1 MALLPLLH
9 PEGRSQSHTSRPEH
23 VVRVDAR
30 RRRKETLAKRQSHAL
45 LETGSR
51 SELCSSI
58 KQNRSPPD
66 QVLFGKP
73 GRRLV
78 AAKSPNNGAV
88 PPPPVSMQR
97 QLGA

>member
-66 QVLFGKP
+66 HGLP
-73 GRRLV
+73 R
-78 AAKSPNNGAV
+78 
-88 PPPPVSMQR
+88 
-97 QLGA
+97 